1 LQSRAEPIHIH
12 AYTSKITSNRIDTV
26 LDSSLKTAKLRST
39 LRVSHA
45 LEGSTVDISLADG
58 SGKSI
63 KSASVKVDANGEA
76 HVELWWPVGQ
86 GKQPLYK
93 VSAELKL
100 QVRRI
105 RKLFSITQRFLL
117 VYQ

>member
-1 LQSRAEPIHIH
+1 M
-12 AYTSKITSNRIDTV
+12 
-26 LDSSLKTAKLRST
+26 
-39 LRVSHA
+39 
-45 LEGSTVDISLADG
+45 DISLADG

-76 HVELWWPVGQ
+76 EVEWDFTIGNHVELWWPVGQ

-105 RKLFSITQRFLL
+105 RKLFSITRRFLL